1 MVIKATPIT
10 LEQLKRKEVEAAQ
23 LETSGLGE
31 AREVSARAV
40 SARAVEARAVAAR
53 AVAGS
58 CSGGS
63 CLIFPTYLSYYA
75 RFIDGSFCGSSLSPY
90 ISVRFV
96 R

>member
-23 LETSGLGE
+23 LETNVLGE

-53 AVAGS
+53 AAAA
-58 CSGGS
+58 
-63 CLIFPTYLSYYA
+63 A
-75 RFIDGSFCGSSLSPY
+75 RA
-90 ISVRFV
+90 
-96 R
+96 